1 METATPYLLL
11 SALLA
16 AVGGPLLTQA
26 GKEWRWVDRW
36 STAINAVLGQLCA
49 VIVWAVWGDG
59 DRAMLGSL
67 LIVAA
72 GGSTAGG
79 VGYTA
84 IKRAGQAVRGKRQ
97 DRDAQTL
104 SEMRRMT
111 RRPKRQWPKPP
122 PGGTPGLVLAVLLLA
137 APAAA
142 QEVSEPRPCSW
153 GEFCPAHVSTEATPA
168 ACAGGASL
176 EAAETFPVAT
186 PGMSTWWCSDRICS
200 GAGTSRISRAVP
212 QSPPDPWA
220 GGGRFAPTNPV
231 SLAAWRARYSYPF
244 TVAGSYVGAWCGQHS
259 VCDAILAE
267 WLARFGS
274 RTWTAGGACLEAGDL
289 GRAACDAIHT
299 GGSTLGCTM
308 LPCGVVS
315 CPSSQRTCSVDGTCG
330 GGWRCTPLLD
340 LPEGERIGA
349 VTPHGRTVRA
359 RRDTTSGSSDA
370 CSFFATAQGVLWV
383 RQLSPCFAGM
393 PEDCQTVAS
402 LRPECWAPPE
412 PPPPVCGDGTCEPG
426 EVCPEDCDPA
436 SDPTCPPCPP
446 VDPVAEALLEA
457 VRAVPGVCP

>member
-142 QEVSEPRPCSW
+142 QDLPRPLAPGDLVYYCS
-153 GEFCPAHVSTEATPA
+153 GDLRCNPGRVRDTRSVPA
-168 ACAGGASL
+168 APC
-176 EAAETFPVAT
+176 
-186 PGMSTWWCSDRICS
+186 
-200 GAGTSRISRAVP
+200 
-212 QSPPDPWA
+212 DPWA
-220 GGGRFAPTNPV
+220 DGVFRTATERCGDGRCEIPETPETCAVDCEGRTPVRSDLACWRHRYAYPKPSGWGLGNWCGQHGGECRAVG
-231 SLAAWRARYSYPF
+231 AAWRAL
-244 TVAGSYVGAWCGQHS
+244 VGGTGVPACE
-259 VCDAILAE
+259 AP
-267 WLARFGS
+267 
-274 RTWTAGGACLEAGDL
+274 GAT
-289 GRAACDAIHT
+289 GRAACDAHVT
-299 GGSTLGCTM
+299 AGATLGCHM
-308 LPCGVVS
+308 LSCGWAS
-315 CPSSQRTCSVDGTCG
+315 CPPHEVRTCPTSGPCPTGWTCP
-330 GGWRCTPLLD
+330 PLLD
-340 LPEGERIGA
+340 LPPERWRGA
-349 VTPHGRTVRA
+349 DVPGGGIVQYYPTADPRA
-359 RRDTTSGSSDA
+359 V
-370 CSFFATAQGVLWV
+370 CSYWFSPRALYVNTA
-383 RQLSPCFAGM
+383 RPACFAGL
-393 PEDCQTVAS
+393 PADCQRFED
-402 LRPECWAPPE
+402 LRLACWAPPE
-412 PPPPVCGDGTCEPG
+412 PPPPLCGDGTCEPS
-426 EVCPEDCDPA
+426 EVCPADCTPA
-436 SDPTCPPCPP
+436 PDPTCPPCPP

>member
-59 DRAMLGSL
+59 DRAMLGNL

-111 RRPKRQWPKPP
+111 RHPKRQWPKPP

-137 APAAA
+137 GPAAA
-142 QEVSEPRPCSW
+142 QSALETNPCAFFPGDSTAECDAFGRAEEV
-153 GEFCPAHVSTEATPA
+153 G
-168 ACAGGASL
+168 L
-176 EAAETFPVAT
+176 EAAETYPVAT

-220 GGGRFAPTNPV
+220 GGGRFTPTSQM

-244 TVAGSYVGAWCGQHS
+244 TVAGSYVGAWCGQHG

-267 WLARFGS
+267 WLSRFGS
-274 RTWTAGGACLEAGDL
+274 RPWTSGGACLEPGDL

-299 GGSTLGCTM
+299 GGATLGCTM

-315 CPSSQRTCSVDGTCG
+315 CPSSPRTCSVTGGCG
-330 GGWRCTPLLD
+330 AGWRCTPLVE
-340 LPEGERIGA
+340 LPTSERPGA
-349 VTPHGRTVRA
+349 TANGLVVKVVA
-359 RRDTTSGSSDA
+359 TTGTG
-370 CSFFATAQGVLWV
+370 CSFFDVTRARLYVPHRPA
-383 RQLSPCFAGM
+383 CFAGL
-393 PEDCQTVAS
+393 PATCRTVAS
-402 LRPECWAPPE
+402 LRPECWSPPD

-426 EVCPEDCDPA
+426 EACPADCAPA
-436 SDPTCPPCPP
+436 PDPTCPTCPP